1 MLSFNYT
8 QRSIDDTD
16 DDDRSQATAHES
28 DPKLLRT
35 LHKASLAFCFLGGMG
50 SPFLLIIAGRQMP
63 RILFVPLVF
72 WLMMPFAV
80 LLAAHRSTKNCSTK
94 SRLILYGV
102 TVVVTVTS
110 LAIYSYQVNWPR
122 QSTPAFYWVAVP
134 PASGIFMLIVLVVSA
149 VLLNRSAK

>member
-1 MLSFNYT
+1 
-8 QRSIDDTD
+8 
-16 DDDRSQATAHES
+16 
-28 DPKLLRT
+28 
-35 LHKASLAFCFLGGMG
+35 
-50 SPFLLIIAGRQMP
+50 
-63 RILFVPLVF
+63 
-72 WLMMPFAV
+72 MMPFAV